1 MMDKIKIDFT
11 FSTWENLPDLDLYM
25 DQLLIFINRQIPQ
38 QCVQLELSKSMVNNY
53 IKQELIPRPNGKR
66 YAREHIAK
74 LTMVTVLKE
83 VLTIQDCKLLFEQLE
98 KRLDI
103 EAIYKKFLAFYQLI
117 VQSDTVAI
125 ESKLNADKQNIDEM
139 ALYYCL
145 ISFYSKIKGLGCL
158 RYYTEK

>member
-1 MMDKIKIDFT
+1 MHKIKIDFT

-83 VLTIQDCKLLFEQLE
+83 VLTIQDCKLLFELLE

-139 ALYYCL
+139 TLYYCL